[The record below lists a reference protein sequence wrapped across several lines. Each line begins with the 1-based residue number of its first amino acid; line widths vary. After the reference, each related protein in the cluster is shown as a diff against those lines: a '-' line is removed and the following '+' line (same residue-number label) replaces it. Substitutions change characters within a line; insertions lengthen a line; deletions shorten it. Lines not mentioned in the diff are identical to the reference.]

1 MFDHMTDHT
10 LLVTYM
16 IVTCAAAFLFA
27 VLHLA
32 AAASQ
37 FKKGVKPSHA
47 LMFCGALGVLA
58 AIVDCVLGGSFD
70 WLLMLLGGGMV
81 CGAAFWNGKSAGK
94 VNPLH
99 HVIRG
104 AVVVVLVLAFGF
116 VV

>member
-1 MFDHMTDHT
+1 MDHT
-10 LLVTYM
+10 LYITY
-16 IVTCAAAFLFA
+16 IIITCVVAGLFA

-37 FKKGVKPSHA
+37 FKKGVEPSHA
-47 LMFCGALGVLA
+47 LMFCGAVGVLA
-58 AIVDCVLGGSFD
+58 AIVDCVRGGSSD

-104 AVVVVLVLAFGF
+104 AIVVALALAFGF